1 MFRKAS
7 EHTLSTERIKGLP
20 FEGSA
25 VTSTV
30 TRGFTNT
37 HTVSLNHISIE
48 ILALPVTLQTTGTF
62 FYLLD
67 T

>member
-7 EHTLSTERIKGLP
+7 EHILSTERIKGLP

-48 ILALPVTLQTTGTF
+48 YWLCQSLCRQLVHFSIF
-62 FYLLD
+62 
-67 T
+67 